1 MSVSNDPS
9 EQAAG
14 QFADLVRLQ
23 TDFQTRMAEE
33 TLRYLR
39 AVQSALAPVAP
50 TTVLTV
56 ADEDEVRAS
65 GAPGENVELQ
75 IEVENAQ
82 RTYVT
87 ATAALTPLVERG
99 GTTWFP
105 VANPSPPLL
114 LVAPGKTEELRVG
127 VALPDELAPGEYK
140 GALLLHGFRHDGV
153 PVVITVTKK
162 PAAQRKGAGKTS
174 TAKEPDAE
182 QASTRKA
189 TTKKAGAKKTTAKK
203 TSAKGSSSS

>member
-39 AVQSALAPVAP
+39 AVQSAFAPVVP

-56 ADEDEVRAS
+56 ADEDEVRAA
-65 GAPGENVELQ
+65 GAPGESVELQ
-75 IEVENAQ
+75 VEIENVQ

-87 ATAALTPLVERG
+87 ATAALTPLVERS

-105 VANPSPPLL
+105 VADPAPPLL
-114 LVAPGKTEELRVG
+114 LVAPDTTEMLRVG
-127 VALPDELAPGEYK
+127 VALPDELSPGEYR
-140 GALLLHGFRHDGV
+140 GALLLHGFRRDGV
-153 PVVITVTKK
+153 PVVITVTDK
-162 PAAQRKGAGKTS
+162 PSGPRKGAKT
-174 TAKEPDAE
+174 TATA
-182 QASTRKA
+182 KA
-189 TTKKAGAKKTTAKK
+189 TTKKATTEKAGTKKAAAKKS
-203 TSAKGSSSS
+203 SAKGSSSS